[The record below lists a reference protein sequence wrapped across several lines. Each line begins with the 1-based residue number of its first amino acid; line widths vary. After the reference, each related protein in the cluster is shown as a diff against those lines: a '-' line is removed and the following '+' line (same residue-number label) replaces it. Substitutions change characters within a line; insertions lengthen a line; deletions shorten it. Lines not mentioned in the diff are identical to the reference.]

1 MTHHDEVHSKTILGF
16 WIYLLTD
23 FMMFG
28 ALFATYAVLVKGPLG
43 RDLFS
48 LPFTLIQTLI
58 LLVSSFTF
66 GLSERVLKGKWV
78 LWGVTFFLGV
88 LFLGMEWRELS
99 ELVRKGF
106 DWEKNAFLSI
116 FFTLLG
122 THALHVIFG
131 LLWMLVFLIPV
142 GRFGF
147 NEISERRLTCLRMFW
162 QFVNVVWVF
171 IFSIVYLL
179 GVA

>member
-1 MTHHDEVHSKTILGF
+1 MTHPNEVHSKTILGF

-48 LPFTLIQTLI
+48 LPFTLVQTLI

-66 GLSERVLKGKWV
+66 GLSERMVKGKWV
-78 LWGVTFFLGV
+78 LWGFTFFLGV
-88 LFLGMEWRELS
+88 LFLGMEGRELS
-99 ELVRKGF
+99 SLVKRGF
-106 DWEKNAFLSI
+106 DWQTNAFLSI

-131 LLWMLVFLIPV
+131 LLWMVVLLVPV
-142 GRFGF
+142 GLFGLT
-147 NEISERRLTCLRMFW
+147 EESVRKLTCLRMFW
-162 QFVNVVWVF
+162 QFVNVVWIF